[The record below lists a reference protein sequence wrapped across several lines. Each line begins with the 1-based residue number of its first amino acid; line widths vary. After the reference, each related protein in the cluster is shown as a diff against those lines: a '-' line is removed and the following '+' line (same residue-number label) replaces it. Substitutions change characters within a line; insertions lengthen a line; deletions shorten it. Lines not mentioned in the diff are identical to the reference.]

1 MVESPPIP
9 QQQQP
14 QIKEKPWRDFVEL
27 VKGNNSLRISFPCR
41 HLVCKKILFSIKDKK
56 KIKKHHILHLLQ
68 IHQDLSIHVYVF
80 FSALVLCTVF
90 AFVFVFLHLCVC
102 PSVPYLYFCEC
113 FLLLLYL
120 FIFVF
125 LHLCVFSLLLYCISC
140 FSDNL
145 TPLLCGRQLT
155 VKPEY
160 KY

>member
-1 MVESPPIP
+1 MRLYGGACDDGASR
-9 QQQQP
+9 QSRQ
-14 QIKEKPWRDFVEL
+14 L
-27 VKGNNSLRISFPCR
+27 VKRTAEGRQTPD
-41 HLVCKKILFSIKDKK
+41 H
-56 KIKKHHILHLLQ
+56 KKHHILHLLQ
-68 IHQDLSIHVYVF
+68 IHQDLSIHIYVF

-120 FIFVF
+120 FVFVF
-125 LHLCVFSLLLYCISC
+125 LHLCVFSLLLYCIGC

-155 VKPEY
+155 VEPEY